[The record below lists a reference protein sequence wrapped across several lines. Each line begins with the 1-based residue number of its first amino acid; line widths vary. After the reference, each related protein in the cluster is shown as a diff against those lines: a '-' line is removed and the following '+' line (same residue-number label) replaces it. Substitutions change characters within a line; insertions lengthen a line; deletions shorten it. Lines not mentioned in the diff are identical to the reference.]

1 MATKKK
7 TPVTVEKSVDKDGRF
22 YDVATGRVISEPH
35 VDVTTGRTIVDPVL
49 SCPVPRL
56 HPADKMVIDRTL
68 FPLKESM
75 KPEDYEKL
83 VADVST
89 RCSLDTLARSA
100 STMALVDK
108 DIRERYGNIEGNV
121 TGLLRA
127 ILSELVMDRLNLR

>member
-1 MATKKK
+1 MPTKKK
-7 TPVTVEKSVDKDGRF
+7 TPVTVEKSVDSEGR
-22 YDVATGRVISEPH
+22 YVDAATGRVISEPH
-35 VDVTTGRTIVDPVL
+35 VDVTTGRTIVEPAF
-49 SCPVPRL
+49 SIPVPRL

>member
-1 MATKKK
+1 
-7 TPVTVEKSVDKDGRF
+7 
-22 YDVATGRVISEPH
+22 
-35 VDVTTGRTIVDPVL
+35 
-49 SCPVPRL
+49 
-56 HPADKMVIDRTL
+56 MVIDRTL

>member
-7 TPVTVEKSVDKDGRF
+7 TPVTVERSVDSEGR
-22 YDVATGRVISEPH
+22 YVDVATGRVLI
-35 VDVTTGRTIVDPVL
+35 DP
-49 SCPVPRL
+49 SFSIPVPRL
-56 HPADKMVIDRTL
+56 HPADKLVIDRTL

-89 RCSLDTLARSA
+89 RCSMEQLARSA

>member
-7 TPVTVEKSVDKDGRF
+7 TPVTVEPKRDFETGLSVERKPIF
-22 YDVATGRVISEPH
+22 EKPYVDVATGRIIP
-35 VDVTTGRTIVDPVL
+35 DPAFT
-49 SCPVPRL
+49 CQVPRL

-89 RCSLDTLARSA
+89 RCSMEQLARSA

>member
-22 YDVATGRVISEPH
+22 FDVATGSVISGPH
-35 VDVTTGRTIVDPVL
+35 VDVTTGRTIVDPAF
-49 SCPVPRL
+49 SIPVPRL

>member
-7 TPVTVEKSVDKDGRF
+7 TPVTVEKNKESDGLF
-22 YDVATGRVISEPH
+22 VDVATGRVL
-35 VDVTTGRTIVDPVL
+35 VDPAI

-75 KPEDYEKL
+75 KPGDYEKL

-89 RCSLDTLARSA
+89 RCSLETLARSA
-100 STMALVDK
+100 STMAIVDK

>member
-7 TPVTVEKSVDKDGRF
+7 TPVTVEKNKESDGLF
-22 YDVATGRVISEPH
+22 VDVATGRVL
-35 VDVTTGRTIVDPVL
+35 VDPAI

-89 RCSLDTLARSA
+89 RCSLETLARSA
-100 STMALVDK
+100 STMAIVDK

>member
-7 TPVTVEKSVDKDGRF
+7 TPVTVEPKRDFQTGLSVERKPIFEEPEGVF
-22 YDVATGRVISEPH
+22 ADVATGKYIE
-35 VDVTTGRTIVDPVL
+35 
-49 SCPVPRL
+49 VPRL

-83 VADVST
+83 VMDVGK
-89 RCSLDTLARSA
+89 RVSLDNLARSA

>member
-7 TPVTVEKSVDKDGRF
+7 TPVTVEKSVESEGR
-22 YDVATGRVISEPH
+22 Y

>member
-7 TPVTVEKSVDKDGRF
+7 TPATVEKNKEPEGRIA
-22 YDVATGRVISEPH
+22 DVATGTYIEVPKEPY
-35 VDVTTGRTIVDPVL
+35 L
-49 SCPVPRL
+49 QMPRL
-56 HPADKMVIDRTL
+56 HPEDKMLIDRTL

-83 VADVST
+83 VMDVGK
-89 RCSLDTLARSA
+89 RVSLDNLARSA

-127 ILSELVMDRLNLR
+127 ILSELIMVRLNLR